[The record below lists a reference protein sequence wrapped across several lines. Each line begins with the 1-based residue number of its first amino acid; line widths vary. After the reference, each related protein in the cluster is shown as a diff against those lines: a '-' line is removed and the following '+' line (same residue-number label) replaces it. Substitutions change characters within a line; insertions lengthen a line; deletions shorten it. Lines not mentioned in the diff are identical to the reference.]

1 MAAVD
6 ELLDTNVLIYA
17 FTTDPRSETAEQLL
31 AKGCSISVQGLN
43 EFANVAHR
51 KLGMSWAEIGDAIA
65 IIRTL
70 CSRVLPLDAEIHTE
84 ALRLAEQNR
93 LSFYDALVVATALR
107 AGCTVLWSE
116 DMQHGRVIEDRLRIV
131 NPFAAGEGE

>member
-1 MAAVD
+1 MTATD
-6 ELLDTNVLIYA
+6 ELLDTNVLVYA
-17 FTTDPRSETAEQLL
+17 FTTDPRSKTAEQLL
-31 AKGCSISVQGLN
+31 AKGCSISIQGLN

-70 CSRVLPLDAEIHTE
+70 CSRVLPLDADINTD
-84 ALRLAEQNR
+84 ALRLAEQDG

-116 DMQHGRVIEDRLRIV
+116 DMQHGRVFEGRLRIA
-131 NPFAAGEGE
+131 NPFAASEG